1 MYLLKFINDVTNNIS
16 VGYEIKEMIVSNY
29 LLFNFLREILCILV
43 CYYYFNSWNMSWHK
57 LVKHEKIM
65 KDIKM

>member
-1 MYLLKFINDVTNNIS
+1 MMYLLKFINDVTNNIS

-43 CYYYFNSWNMSWHK
+43 CYYYFNS
-57 LVKHEKIM
+57 
-65 KDIKM
+65 